1 MKTDI
6 TLLEKDSAPTIAEL
20 KAFFKDHDFS
30 TQVSKYDPSTASDE
44 QNRVYIKAKQ
54 HFLSSWNAQ
63 MKLLTGKGSL
73 VNFTSNAP
81 VRRLEE
87 ANENLIAGTV
97 MQILADETL
106 CESIM
111 DAILTALEDDIT
123 AELEKYAK
131 MHNKTVEELTEEEFA
146 FVFDQFAD
154 LFLGVMMNK
163 LMQVESVP
171 VILGVSK
178 EIGAHEDFANIAN
191 TNFNKVDFNRQW
203 DHTRTRVG
211 EMESLDQIEDFEY
224 KTPESATEFSD
235 EDPQAHL
242 EMVETIKEFYEF
254 LGDETD
260 IKIFKLYADG
270 YTQKQI
276 AEHLGF
282 KTHSAVGKRLKKIN
296 EKRMAFLAMKLF
308 E

>member
-1 MKTDI
+1 M
-6 TLLEKDSAPTIAEL
+6 TLLEKDGVPTIEEL

-30 TQVSKYDPSTASDE
+30 TQVSRYKTKTATDM
-44 QNRVYIKAKQ
+44 QNRTYIKAKK
-54 HFLSSWNAQ
+54 HFLSTWNKQ

-73 VNFTSNAP
+73 INFTSDAP

-87 ANENLIAGTV
+87 ANAKLVAGT
-97 MQILADETL
+97 MLEILTNETL
-106 CESIM
+106 CESIIDSM
-111 DAILTALEDDIT
+111 LTALEGDID

-131 MHNKTVEELTEEEFA
+131 THNKAVEDMTDAEFA
-146 FVFDQFAD
+146 LVFDQFAD

-163 LMQVESVP
+163 LMQTESVP
-171 VILGVSK
+171 EVMSLSK
-178 EIGAHEDFANIAN
+178 ELGTHEDFAWTAGNNYDKI
-191 TNFNKVDFNRQW
+191 DFNRQW
-203 DHTRTRVG
+203 NHTRTKTG
-211 EMESLDQIEDFEY
+211 AMESLDQMKEFELNE
-224 KTPESATEFSD
+224 PESAAEFSD

-260 IKIFKLYADG
+260 VKIFKLTANG

-282 KTHSAVGKRLKKIN
+282 KTHIFAIEPFCLDSVT
-296 EKRMAFLAMKLF
+296 
-308 E
+308 

>member
-1 MKTDI
+1 MI
-6 TLLEKDSAPTIAEL
+6 LEQI
-20 KAFFKDHDFS
+20 
-30 TQVSKYDPSTASDE
+30 
-44 QNRVYIKAKQ
+44 R
-54 HFLSSWNAQ
+54 
-63 MKLLTGKGSL
+63 
-73 VNFTSNAP
+73 
-81 VRRLEE
+81 
-87 ANENLIAGTV
+87 
-97 MQILADETL
+97 QILADDTL

-111 DAILTALEDDIT
+111 DSILTALEDDIT

-171 VILGVSK
+171 DILGVSK

-191 TNFNKVDFNRQW
+191 TNFNKVDFNRRW
-203 DHTRTRVG
+203 DHTRARVG
-211 EMESLDQIEDFEY
+211 EMESLNQMEDIEH

-235 EDPQAHL
+235 EEPQAHL

-282 KTHSAVGKRLKKIN
+282 KTHSAVGKRLKKIE
-296 EKRMAFLAMKLF
+296 EKQKEFWIMQNT
-308 E
+308 